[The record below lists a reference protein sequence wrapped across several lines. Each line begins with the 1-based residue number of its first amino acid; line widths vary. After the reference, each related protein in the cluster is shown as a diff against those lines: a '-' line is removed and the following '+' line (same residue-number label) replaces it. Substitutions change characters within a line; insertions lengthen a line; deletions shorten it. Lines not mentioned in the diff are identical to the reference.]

1 MAATIINALVD
12 IDHPIGAM
20 AAPIKQ
26 NTNLFRGIIA
36 ALARDCDSRVAQ
48 KTHNS

>member
-12 IDHPIGAM
+12 IDHPIGGDGNANK
-20 AAPIKQ
+20 AK
-26 NTNLFRGIIA
+26 FKSRGIIA
-36 ALARDCDSRVAQ
+36 ALARDCDSRVDQ